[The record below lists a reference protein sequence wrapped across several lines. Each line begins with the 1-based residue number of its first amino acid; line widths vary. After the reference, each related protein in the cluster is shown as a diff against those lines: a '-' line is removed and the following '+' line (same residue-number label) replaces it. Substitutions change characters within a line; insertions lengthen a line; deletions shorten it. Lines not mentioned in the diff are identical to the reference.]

1 MHQPRREQFI
11 LDVRQSARTLQQPR
25 VETDSDKVDT
35 DAIAEILHRAALWL
49 TPRVVNHY
57 AAEDFTNCS
66 EEQQQR
72 LDLAVNEFRY
82 IAEQV
87 SSDQPADIEQ
97 FTSGM
102 NRVRNLIAA
111 LGDIVLDE
119 WMLAIQTVEGQA
131 TLWAEEAGWRAR
143 TEKKKIRES
152 LLGTYEAPQ
161 LLIFAEPDLFVFD
174 PVARFVPGGQGSFD
188 LAIQPSYYTT
198 SLYRDYNGDWY
209 VHLEVCNGVS
219 QSKRVAWGRD
229 AFYECFEELR
239 AFV

>member
-1 MHQPRREQFI
+1 M
-11 LDVRQSARTLQQPR
+11 DVRQSARTLQQPR

-49 TPRVVNHY
+49 TPRVVDHY

-111 LGDIVLDE
+111 LGEIVLDE
-119 WMLAIQTVEGQA
+119 WML
-131 TLWAEEAGWRAR
+131 
-143 TEKKKIRES
+143 
-152 LLGTYEAPQ
+152 
-161 LLIFAEPDLFVFD
+161 
-174 PVARFVPGGQGSFD
+174 
-188 LAIQPSYYTT
+188 
-198 SLYRDYNGDWY
+198 
-209 VHLEVCNGVS
+209 
-219 QSKRVAWGRD
+219 
-229 AFYECFEELR
+229 
-239 AFV
+239 